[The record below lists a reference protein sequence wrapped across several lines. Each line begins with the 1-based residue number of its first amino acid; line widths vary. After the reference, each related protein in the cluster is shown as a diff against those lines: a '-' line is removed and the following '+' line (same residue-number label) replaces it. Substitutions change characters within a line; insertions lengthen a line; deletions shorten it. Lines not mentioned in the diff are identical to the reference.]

1 MPAVSGTVVG
11 DAGGV
16 GVVEVEPFGT
26 HHLPTPPHVPVPH
39 VVPARTTL
47 RLVALLRIKVLEHD
61 VRLPREVEV
70 HEDVEGDRVARAW
83 RDAVPTV
90 HHRHFVV
97 LTEAKGRAGS
107 DGVGDGWGPDELAG
121 VATSQRCHHL
131 HDVVRLGRVEERSY
145 RVLVLADP
153 ADPPLPDL
161 RDVVAQRAEAVG
173 VHRSAAV
180 LHGCVRHDVVV
191 DQYVPAQVEDSLVAP
206 VLRTDVDHLDPPV
219 VVIAVHVYA

>member
-16 GVVEVEPFGT
+16 GLVEVEALGA
-26 HHLPTPPHVPVPH
+26 HHLSTPPYVSVPH
-39 VVPARTTL
+39 VVPLRTKL
-47 RLVALLRIKVLEHD
+47 RLVALLRVEVLEHD
-61 VRLPREVEV
+61 VCLPREVEV

-90 HHRHFVV
+90 HHRHLVV
-97 LTEAKGRAGS
+97 LTEAEGRTGS
-107 DGVGDGWGPDELAG
+107 YGVGDGWGPDELAG

-131 HDVVRLGRVEERSY
+131 HDVVRLGRVEERSHG
-145 RVLVLADP
+145 VLVLADP
-153 ADPPLPDL
+153 ADSPLPDL

-180 LHGCVRHDVVV
+180 LHGRVRHDIVV
-191 DQYVPAQVEDSLVAP
+191 DQDVLAQVEDSLVAP
-206 VLRTDVDHLDPPV
+206 VLRADVDHLDPPV